1 VSSPDDNH
9 DDKYVHAGR
18 YWPWVLL
25 RALPAIVVA
34 VVITFSQDHSARL
47 GFLMFGVLALAG
59 GVTVLL
65 GARRALRPGVA
76 RWCFVV
82 QGSLGIVLGAIALF
96 SGSAGLPFLVFLVG
110 AFAVLTGFLELYSG
124 LRARGRSDSARDWLF
139 AGALTVALG
148 IVALVVPADYN
159 QLFTGPDGVERALTA
174 SIILVGV
181 LGAYAAILGV
191 YLVIAGLS
199 LKWAPRAV
207 AATAAESGS
216 HSG

>member
-1 VSSPDDNH
+1 VSSPDDKH

-25 RALPAIVVA
+25 RALPVIVVA

-47 GFLMFGVLALAG
+47 GFVMFGVLALTG
-59 GVTVLL
+59 GVAVVA
-65 GARRALRPGVA
+65 GALRALQPGVA

-82 QGSLGIVLGAIALF
+82 QGVVGVVLGAIALF

-139 AGALTVALG
+139 AGALTVVLG
-148 IVALVVPADYN
+148 IVALVVPPDYN

-216 HSG
+216 

>member
-47 GFLMFGVLALAG
+47 GFLMFGVLALVG

-65 GARRALRPGVA
+65 GALRALRPGVA

-96 SGSAGLPFLVFLVG
+96 SGTAGLPFLVFLVG

-124 LRARGRSDSARDWLF
+124 LRARGRSDSARD
-139 AGALTVALG
+139 
-148 IVALVVPADYN
+148 VVPSDYN